1 MAQASPKKLNIT
13 FNPIQQPPQRKLSC
27 FKTSGTTKSHRYT
40 KREAPPNQSY
50 PQKHYPSP
58 KKLKPSLLIKVSK
71 EGLNL
76 YLYCCDYSSSSTG
89 LSVVYTFCTS
99 SSSSRRSMSFS
110 TSSRSSPLSSFSTV
124 GVRVNSELLISNPFS
139 SR

>member
-1 MAQASPKKLNIT
+1 MAQASPKLNTT
-13 FNPIQQPPQRKLSC
+13 FNPIQQPPQQKLSC
-27 FKTSGTTKSHRYT
+27 FKTSNTAKSHRYT
-40 KREAPPNQSY
+40 KREVHHTRA
-50 PQKHYPSP
+50 SP
-58 KKLKPSLLIKVSK
+58 TKLKPSLLTLMSK

>member
-1 MAQASPKKLNIT
+1 MAQTCPKLNTT

-27 FKTSGTTKSHRYT
+27 FKTSGTAKSHRYT
-40 KREAPPNQSY
+40 KREVHHTRA
-50 PQKHYPSP
+50 SP
-58 KKLKPSLLIKVSK
+58 KNTTPPTKVKPSLLIKVSK